1 MLSSLNGFS
10 LKVSVM
16 ASITLTLTGNSSL
29 LRTTFHP
36 EIELDQRYTYS
47 CSLLDFY
54 TYNSIPNVHE
64 SNNKFHYRT
73 NEKSENQVIIIPIG
87 AYEVEQIGEFIGDA
101 LREKDHR
108 FRLFPNLNTM
118 KCRIESDVFIDFS
131 QPNSIGSILG
141 FGKQILKGETYHI
154 ADDIVNIQTVNSI
167 RVDCDLTTGSF
178 HNGKSTHTIY
188 EFTPSVDHG
197 YKISEQPKHLIYL
210 PLIRHRISEL
220 NISIVDQDGR
230 LVDFRGE
237 KITCRVHIKRD
248 T

>member
-1 MLSSLNGFS
+1 
-10 LKVSVM
+10 M

-29 LRTTFHP
+29 LRTTFYP
-36 EIELDQRYTYS
+36 EIELDERYTYS

-54 TYNSIPNVHE
+54 TYNSIPNVYE
-64 SNNKFHYRT
+64 SNNKFHYRR
-73 NEKSENQVIIIPIG
+73 NEKSEKEVITIPIG
-87 AYEVEQIGEFIGDA
+87 SYEVGQIGEFIEDA

-108 FRLFPNLNTM
+108 FRLFSNLNTM

-131 QPNSIGSILG
+131 QPNSVGSILG
-141 FGKQILKGETYHI
+141 FGKEKLEAGIYHI
-154 ADDIVNIQTVNSI
+154 ADDIVNIQTLNSI
-167 RVDCDLTTGSF
+167 RVDCDLTAGSF

-188 EFTPSVDHG
+188 EFTPSVDPG

-220 NISIVDQDGR
+220 NISTVDQDGR

-237 KITCRVHIKRD
+237 KITCRIHIKKD
-248 T
+248 V

>member
-1 MLSSLNGFS
+1 MLSYLNEVS
-10 LKVSVM
+10 LKVTVM

-36 EIELDQRYTYS
+36 EIELDKRYTYS

-54 TYNSIPNVHE
+54 TYNSIPNVVE
-64 SNNKFHYRT
+64 NNNKFHYST
-73 NEKSENQVIIIPIG
+73 SENSEMEVINIPVG
-87 AYEVEQIGEFIGDA
+87 SYEVDKIGEFIDDA
-101 LREKDHR
+101 LREKGYI
-108 FRLFPNLNTM
+108 FRLFPNMNTM
-118 KCRIESDVFIDFS
+118 KCRIQSDVFIDFS
-131 QPNSIGSILG
+131 QSNSIGSILG
-141 FGKQILKGETYHI
+141 FGKRKLEAKTYHI

-188 EFTPSVDHG
+188 EFTPAVDPG

-210 PLIRHRISEL
+210 PLITYRISEL
-220 NISIVDQDGR
+220 NISIVDQEDR

-237 KITCRVHIKRD
+237 KITCRIHIKRD